1 MADSKPQTAAPL
13 PILLIVSCSATWV
26 VAQLSYN
33 ALPQLLDPIKVAFDR
48 SDEVV
53 TRMYGYELFVFAIV
67 ALAAAGP
74 LARFSRVFVALV
86 GGAVAVAAGV
96 VSALTDSY
104 SVLVV
109 SRIMLGAGGA
119 LVGAAGTAA
128 AASSREP
135 ERVYAVVMI
144 VSQVV
149 LAFEPALLERLALGP
164 FGLDGGFYGLAA
176 ATALLMPLFI
186 WLLPPRRSESVATTS
201 AWAAILQAPNRA
213 IAVATMLALFI
224 LETGQG
230 GIWTYLAQLGQ
241 HSGVD
246 DRLYGDSMA
255 VIQLVALSG
264 SFLAV
269 WIDKSHPFRDI
280 EHHLDWELLLYC
292 PLSIGPDGQTRRP
305 WALGGGRRRYVVVGG
320 CGRPPDSGYDR
331 RAQQL
336 RDAGRIS
343 TVYRRH
349 LHFDFHESAA
359 SIWRQAEA
367 FCALRSTWVKKGE
380 LSEDRNQAREVG
392 KGIAATNRG
401 YCHENFVP
409 SLIR

>member
-1 MADSKPQTAAPL
+1 MADSRPPAAAPL
-13 PILLIVSCSATWV
+13 PILLIVSCSAAWV

-33 ALPQLLDPIKVAFDR
+33 ALPQFLDPIKLAFDR
-48 SDEVV
+48 GDEVV

-74 LARFSRVFVALV
+74 LARFSRVRVALL
-86 GGAVAVAAGV
+86 GGGVAVAAGV

-104 SVLVV
+104 SVLVG
-109 SRIMLGAGGA
+109 SRIMLGVGGA

-128 AASSREP
+128 AASSRSP

-149 LAFEPALLERLALGP
+149 LALEPAVLERLALGP
-164 FGLDGGFYGLAA
+164 FGLDGGFYGLAI

-186 WLLPPRRSESVATTS
+186 WLLPPRRSESVATSS

-213 IAVATMLALFI
+213 IAVAMMLALFI

-230 GIWTYLAQLGQ
+230 GIWTYLAQIGQ

-264 SFLAV
+264 SFLAF
-269 WIDKSHPFRDI
+269 WIGDRFGSKWPIVLGIGINVAAAVALNYSTNPIQFVI
-280 EHHLDWELLLYC
+280 LNIIWIGSYYFIAPYLLGLMAKLDDL
-292 PLSIGPDGQTRRP
+292 GR
-305 WALGGGRRRYVVVGG
+305 WAVAVDAMWWLG
-320 CGRPPDSGYDR
+320 
-331 RAQQL
+331 
-336 RDAGRIS
+336 
-343 TVYRRH
+343 
-349 LHFDFHESAA
+349 SAA
-359 SIWRQAEA
+359 GPPIAGMIVERSGFEMLAA
-367 FCALRSTWVKKGE
+367 FPLCTGVICIAILMKALRRFG
-380 LSEDRNQAREVG
+380 G
-392 KGIAATNRG
+392 KQ
-401 YCHENFVP
+401 EP
-409 SLIR
+409 SVA

>member
-1 MADSKPQTAAPL
+1 MVDSRTPAPEDTALAVPPL
-13 PILLIVSCSATWV
+13 PILLIVSCSAAWV

-33 ALPQLLDPIKVAFDR
+33 ALPQLLDPIKLAFDR

-74 LARFSRVFVALV
+74 LARFSRVLVALL
-86 GGAVAVAAGV
+86 GGTVAVAAGV
-96 VSALTDSY
+96 ISALTDSY

-109 SRIMLGAGGA
+109 CRIMLGAGGA

-128 AASSREP
+128 AASSRDP

-164 FGLDGGFYGLAA
+164 FGLDGGFYGLAI

-186 WLLPPRRSESVATTS
+186 WLLPPRRSERVATAS

-213 IAVATMLALFI
+213 IAVATMLALLI
-224 LETGQG
+224 YETGQG
-230 GIWTYLAQLGQ
+230 GIWTYLAQLGE

-269 WIDKSHPFRDI
+269 WIGDRFGSKWPILLGIGINVAAAVALSYSTSPTQFVI
-280 EHHLDWELLLYC
+280 LNIIWIGAYYFVVPYLLGLMAKLDDLGRWAVAVDAMWWLGDAAGAPVAGMIVERSGFEMLAAF
-292 PLSIGPDGQTRRP
+292 PLCTGVICISI
-305 WALGGGRRRYVVVGG
+305 
-320 CGRPPDSGYDR
+320 
-331 RAQQL
+331 
-336 RDAGRIS
+336 
-343 TVYRRH
+343 
-349 LHFDFHESAA
+349 FMK
-359 SIWRQAEA
+359 
-367 FCALRSTWVKKGE
+367 ALRRFG
-380 LSEDRNQAREVG
+380 G
-392 KGIAATNRG
+392 KQ
-401 YCHENFVP
+401 EP
-409 SLIR
+409 SVA